1 MKSNQ
6 LPVLGF
12 LGAGAIVSAMVRG
25 FCERAQDTPYHLV
38 VSDMRPEAC
47 EALRNQYPES
57 FSRIQ
62 PTRMRESIGLGYNR
76 CLAPGR

>member
-25 FCERAQDTPYHLV
+25 FCERAQEPPYHLV
-38 VSDMRPEAC
+38 VSDMRPEA
-47 EALRNQYPES
+47 
-57 FSRIQ
+57 
-62 PTRMRESIGLGYNR
+62 
-76 CLAPGR
+76 

>member
-38 VSDMRPEAC
+38 VSDMRPAEPIS
-47 EALRNQYPES
+47 RKS